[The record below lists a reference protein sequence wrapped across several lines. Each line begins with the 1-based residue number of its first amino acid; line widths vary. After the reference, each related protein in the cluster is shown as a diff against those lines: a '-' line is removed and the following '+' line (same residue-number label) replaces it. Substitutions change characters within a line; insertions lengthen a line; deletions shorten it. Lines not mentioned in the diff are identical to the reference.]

1 MRLKAKYLM
10 NLTLVIIA
18 VGVIITALRWPFKTA
33 LFPILVSLF
42 LLMGTIADLLL
53 NLFEREGDGPKET
66 AAADFKLSEDIDP
79 AIVTRKTLLAFSW
92 IIGFFFLILLLGF
105 PVAIPVMFFFFLKVQ
120 AQERWGTSLLL
131 TGSALVFF
139 LGLFVWLLDTPFQTG
154 WVFDGLKMLGL
165 T

>member
-42 LLMGTIADLLL
+42 LLMGAIADLLL